1 MNEFPVCAFSPH
13 RYRHDSSETEEDN
26 IKCIATDGVNSVD
39 FVLHIKVKLKK
50 KKLLTVFIKIN
61 INYY

>member
-39 FVLHIKVKLKK
+39 FVLHIKVKE
-50 KKLLTVFIKIN
+50 I
-61 INYY
+61 

>member
-39 FVLHIKVKLKK
+39 FVLHIKVK
-50 KKLLTVFIKIN
+50 KKLKNYSLCSLTLTISK
-61 INYY
+61 

>member
-39 FVLHIKVKLKK
+39 FVLHIKVKEIKK
-50 KKLLTVFIKIN
+50 ITHCVH
-61 INYY
+61 